1 MTDVSSLFKPASTGS
16 LVSPNRVV
24 MAPMTRSLSPGNVPG
39 AATVEYYRKRAA
51 GGVGLIITEGTCV
64 NHIAAS
70 GYPDVPYFHGEE
82 RLAGWKRVVDAVHAE
97 GGKIAPQLWHCGG
110 MRKKGVMPE
119 GDVDGY
125 TPSGMNVPG
134 KVNRHVMTR
143 QDIDDVIRAFAEG
156 ARDAQAL
163 GFDAI
168 EIHGAHGYLLD
179 QFFWEGTNQR
189 DDEYG
194 GSLENRGRFVKEIV
208 EACRAEVGP
217 EFPIILRWSQW
228 KQQDYDA
235 RLVTTPEDME
245 RFLAPLVDAGVD
257 VFHCSQRRFW
267 EPEFDGSDLNLA
279 GWVKKLTGKP
289 TITVG
294 SVSLDAD
301 FIPLPGEQT
310 FREGKPASIDRL
322 LEMLE
327 RGDFDMVAVG
337 RALIANPDWANVV
350 AAGNVSQLKS
360 FEKEMLMSLV

>member
-1 MTDVSSLFKPASTGS
+1 MSSNESLFKSFELKS
-16 LVSPNRVV
+16 LRSSNRIV
-24 MAPMTRSLSPGNVPG
+24 MAPMTRNQSPGNVPREDN
-39 AATVEYYRKRAA
+39 VEYYRRRAA
-51 GGVGLIITEGTCV
+51 GGTGLIVTEGTCV

-82 RLAGWKRVVDAVHAE
+82 RLAGWKKVVDAVHAE
-97 GGKIAPQLWHCGG
+97 GGTIAPQLWHCGG
-110 MRKKGVMPE
+110 MRKAGTLPE
-119 GDVDGY
+119 GDVEGY

-134 KVNRHVMTR
+134 RVNRHIMTK

-156 ARDAQAL
+156 ARDAKAL
-163 GFDAI
+163 GFDAV

-179 QFFWEGTNQR
+179 QFFWAGTNQR

-217 EFPIILRWSQW
+217 DYTLMFRWSQW
-228 KQQDYDA
+228 KQQDYAA
-235 RLVTTPEDME
+235 RLVNSESE
-245 RFLAPLVDAGVD
+245 LAEFLAPLVAAGVD
-257 VFHCSQRRFW
+257 IFHCSQRRFW
-267 EPEFDGSDLNLA
+267 EPEFEGSDLNLA

-294 SVSLDAD
+294 SISLDAD
-301 FIPLPGEQT
+301 FIPEPGQHV

-322 LEMLE
+322 IEMLD

-337 RALIANPDWANVV
+337 RALIANPDWAKL
-350 AAGNVSQLKS
+350 VSKGGVSDLKA
-360 FEKEMLMSLV
+360 FEKEMLMSL